1 MAFESIPGVGE
12 KTANALA
19 ELDDPETAL
28 QQGDVLTLMDAPGIS
43 EGRAAAI
50 ARGAIRQRHDDPG
63 GLLATDQA
71 RDLYDSILKLLQE
84 RAVTTYAK
92 KRLETL
98 YPATKESRI
107 EEVRATV
114 EDALQREPT
123 PELREALADVAP
135 LESPSGLRVRERC
148 LATTDAE
155 RYAAAR
161 EAVPELSAEVVDDG
175 HDIEELARSY
185 STVIV
190 LDEAFA
196 GGDFSGDVRV
206 LPDALES
213 PADVVP
219 ERLLAFFAENRGTL
233 LAAGR
238 VHEASELE
246 PPLDLDALTE
256 SLSRVDEDGTIV
268 GDEELE
274 RLATA
279 VDDLDAAVGTA
290 ESVANDHL
298 RDAIKE
304 RDVTIEGQDFL
315 SLVEQGARV
324 DSLLAREL
332 DDAFDAALQKAH
344 DHLVDSLDLT
354 GHEAELADHIF
365 GGEPTFP
372 VSRRDDA
379 VSRLNTELTTARDRR
394 SAELKADLA
403 DELAA
408 HKPAA
413 EELVRNALE
422 LDVELAIAA
431 FARDFDCTMPEFVGN
446 AVDDDEAAGD
456 DGGTD
461 DTDDAASRPGF
472 TIEGGRSPLLDV
484 DFAAVEPVD
493 YSVEGVTLLSGVN
506 SGGKTSLLDL
516 VGLIVIAAQ
525 MGLPV
530 PADHAQLSRFSELH
544 YYAKSQGTLDA
555 GAFESTLQDFGD
567 LVAGADGRLVLVD
580 ELESITEPGASAK
593 LIAGILEAL
602 DRQQTAAVFVS
613 HLAREIREAAAI
625 DVAVDGIEAVGLVDG
640 ELEVNR
646 SPVKDQLARSTP
658 ELIVEKLA
666 DDDDGEFYES
676 LLEKF

>member
-1 MAFESIPGVGE
+1 MPLESIPGVGE
-12 KTANALA
+12 KTADALT

-63 GLLATDQA
+63 GLLATTQA
-71 RDLYDSILKLLQE
+71 RDLYDSILTLLQE

-98 YPATKESRI
+98 YPATKASRI

-114 EDALQREPT
+114 DDALTREPT
-123 PELREALADVAP
+123 PELRAALADVAP
-135 LESPSGLRVRERC
+135 LDSPSALRVRERC

-161 EAVPELSAEVVDDG
+161 EAIPELSAEVVDDG

-206 LPDALES
+206 QPAALES

-219 ERLLAFFAENRGTL
+219 ERLLAFFAENRETL
-233 LAAGR
+233 LAAVR

-246 PPLDLDALTE
+246 PPLDCDALTE

-268 GDEELE
+268 GDEELQ

-298 RDAIKE
+298 RAAIKE

-344 DHLVDSLDLT
+344 DHLTESL
-354 GHEAELADHIF
+354 ALAGHIF

-379 VSRLNTELTTARDRR
+379 VSRLKTELTSARDRR
-394 SAELKADLA
+394 SAELKANLADDLA
-403 DELAA
+403 AL
-408 HKPAA
+408 KTPAEA
-413 EELVRNALE
+413 LVRNALE

-431 FARDFDCTMPEFVGN
+431 FARDFDCTMPEFVDD
-446 AVDDDEAAGD
+446 AVAD
-456 DGGTD
+456 D
-461 DTDDAASRPGF
+461 DTDDDGDTGGNNGTASTPGF
-472 TIEGGRSPLLDV
+472 VIEGGRSPILDV
-484 DFAAVEPVD
+484 DFEAVEAVD

-530 PADHAQLSRFSELH
+530 PAETVQLSRFSELH

-555 GAFESTLQDFGD
+555 GAFESTLRDFGD

-602 DRQQTAAVFVS
+602 DQQATAAVFVS

-646 SPVKDQLARSTP
+646 SPVKEHLARSTP

-666 DDDDGEFYES
+666 ADDDGEFYES
-676 LLEKF
+676 LLTKF